1 MMTVGN
7 KRSEKFY
14 GYEAVL
20 NNGSQVNIVHS
31 RFLANIK
38 RGTGSLKGVD
48 KKAKSSKTM
57 QVGNLEGF
65 FECIAS
71 KE

>member
-1 MMTVGN
+1 MITVGN
-7 KRSEKFY
+7 KRSNKVY
-14 GYEAVL
+14 GYEVVL
-20 NNGSQVNIVHS
+20 NNGSQVIIVHS
-31 RFLANIK
+31 RFLTNIK
-38 RGTGSLKGVD
+38 RGSGSLKGVN
-48 KKAKSSKTM
+48 KNAKFSKTM